1 LFYYIEANLSHYL
14 RLITL
19 GNNQRHAAE
28 HAGYFVQKTSFLTEA
43 GAELKNNSQGE
54 LTFYD
59 SVTGQPLFYAPRN
72 RTFAEFVLE
81 SKQHGWPSFRD
92 AEVNWDVVRCIRSG
106 EAVSLDGTHLGHNI
120 PDRRGNRYCINL
132 VSIAGRPAAE
142 VSSDV
147 VETVDEQR

>member
-1 LFYYIEANLSHYL
+1 
-14 RLITL
+14 LITL
-19 GNNQRHAAE
+19 VNTQRHAAE

-43 GAELKNNSQGE
+43 EAELKNNSQGE

-59 SVTGQPLFYAPRN
+59 SVTGQPLFYAPRG
-72 RTFAEFVLE
+72 RKWADFVLE

-147 VETVDEQR
+147 VETVDEQQ